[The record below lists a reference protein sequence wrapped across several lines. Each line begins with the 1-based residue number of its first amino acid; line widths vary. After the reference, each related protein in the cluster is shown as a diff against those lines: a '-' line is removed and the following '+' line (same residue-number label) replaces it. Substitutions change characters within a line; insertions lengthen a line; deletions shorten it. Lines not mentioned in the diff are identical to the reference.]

1 MNNRTTLHLPDTAQ
15 RRTGSKKYRP
25 VLPAHLIEHILAL
38 AKSENPI
45 SASSIE
51 VVGILAPF
59 QAKIQ
64 NDSLTPAYTTK
75 PKQSLEEKLG
85 MVPGTIISYSLD
97 GIDYRDKVDYWRAC
111 YNKYVAMPTTC
122 SLAEIQA
129 AQEHMYLH
137 GLMSD
142 EEVAVFE
149 AGK

>member
-1 MNNRTTLHLPDTAQ
+1 MDKNRTTLHLPDTAQ

-64 NDSLTPAYTTK
+64 NDSLTPAYTTE

-85 MVPGTIISYSLD
+85 MSTPHYD
-97 GIDYRDKVDYWRAC
+97 DKVDYWAAC
-111 YNKYVAMPTTC
+111 YNKYVATPAEC

-129 AQEHMYLH
+129 AQEHMYLNN
-137 GLMSD
+137 LMSD